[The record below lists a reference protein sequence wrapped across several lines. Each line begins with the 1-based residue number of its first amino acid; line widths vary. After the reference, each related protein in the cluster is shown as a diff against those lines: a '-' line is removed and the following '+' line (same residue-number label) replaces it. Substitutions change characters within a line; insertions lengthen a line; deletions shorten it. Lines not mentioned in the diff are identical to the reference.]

1 MSSATPDA
9 DITLP
14 ADLDLSASQ
23 YVGVDINS
31 DGEIILP
38 TGAGAAILGVLQDD
52 PAAAGRAGTIRR
64 YGTTKMKLGGTVD
77 EGDRV
82 KVDSAGRAVVA
93 SAADIAAG
101 AAIGTCILGG
111 AINNIGAVALG
122 ILGVGTTLAVGTET
136 VTTGALSLYYDT
148 SYVSVTGTVALSLAD
163 GLYVGQRKRVLCTV
177 AATTPIG
184 TLTPAT
190 TIAGDPASIVFSAV
204 NQMVDYEWTAT
215 GWKIVNLRTAGDD
228 APAAATTLRQLILN
242 HRISIT
248 GTQDWIIPSG
258 IIPGQRKIVHVTA
271 DASTPVG
278 TVSGLFYDEDGSADG
293 IDVLMNAA
301 GDLAVLVW
309 DGSRWLAETLVSATI
324 GT

>member
-1 MSSATPDA
+1 MSTATPDA

-64 YGTTKMKLGGTVD
+64 FGTSKMKLGGTVAI
-77 EGDRV
+77 GDRV

-101 AAIGTCILGG
+101 AAVGTCILGG
-111 AINNIGAVALG
+111 AINNIGSVALG
-122 ILGVGTTLAVGTET
+122 IFGVGTTLAVGTET

-148 SYVSVTGTVALSLAD
+148 TYLSVTGTISYTLAD

-190 TIAGDPASIVFSAV
+190 TISGDPASLVFSAV

-215 GWKIVNLRTAGDD
+215 GWKITALRTAGNDV
-228 APAAATTLRQLILN
+228 PAAASTLRPLIMN
-242 HRISIT
+242 HRISVT
-248 GTQDWIIPSG
+248 GTQDWVLGDG
-258 IIPGQRKIVHVTA
+258 IIPGQRKIVHCTA
-271 DASTPVG
+271 GASTPVG

-293 IDVLMNAA
+293 IDVNMDAA
-301 GDLAVLVW
+301 GDLAILVW
-309 DGSRWLAETLVSATI
+309 DGSRWLAETLVSATVS
-324 GT
+324 T